1 MKRFRTLRWRF
12 TLWTTGMMIIVLI
25 GFGTFVYISMWQG
38 LSVSID
44 DSIKFSTSQAIAAVD
59 FENDKISFSDSLPE
73 SSTAELRDKGF
84 TIRIL
89 SVDGKILQS
98 VGPYG
103 TISVNLQSI
112 QDANAG
118 ISNFSTIKFPDSD
131 SIRIYTSPILENN
144 EIIGIIQVMQSL
156 GTLQETLDRLLL
168 VILIITPVLLIVSAI
183 SGYFLAA
190 RALRPIDQ
198 IARTAQKISTEDLSA
213 RLNLHDS
220 DDEIGRL
227 ANTFDS
233 MLSRLEDGFNRER
246 QFTSDASHELRTPL
260 AAMHA
265 ILSLVREGERPV
277 EEYRQALNDLSGE
290 ADRLRGLVEDLLSL
304 ARGDQPGAEQHE
316 RVDLSV
322 LLYDV
327 TDSLRPLAAAK
338 GLSLVCDAVPG
349 LTVMG
354 DSDSLI
360 RLLVNLLDNAIKFTD
375 HGGVTV
381 TGRSE
386 ANSLSVEI
394 ADTGPGIAPEHLDRI
409 FDRFYRVETA
419 RFTHGTGLGLA
430 IARQIVRAH
439 GGKIAVTSHVAE
451 GTRFTI
457 SLPPPRG

>member
-277 EEYRQALNDLSGE
+277 EEYRQALIFE
-290 ADRLRGLVEDLLSL
+290 A
-304 ARGDQPGAEQHE
+304 
-316 RVDLSV
+316 
-322 LLYDV
+322 
-327 TDSLRPLAAAK
+327 
-338 GLSLVCDAVPG
+338 
-349 LTVMG
+349 
-354 DSDSLI
+354 
-360 RLLVNLLDNAIKFTD
+360 
-375 HGGVTV
+375 V
-381 TGRSE
+381 TGK
-386 ANSLSVEI
+386 I
-394 ADTGPGIAPEHLDRI
+394 D
-409 FDRFYRVETA
+409 
-419 RFTHGTGLGLA
+419 
-430 IARQIVRAH
+430 VR
-439 GGKIAVTSHVAE
+439 E
-451 GTRFTI
+451 YN
-457 SLPPPRG
+457 

>member
-1 MKRFRTLRWRF
+1 M
-12 TLWTTGMMIIVLI
+12 IVLI
-25 GFGTFVYISMWQG
+25 IFGTFVYISMWQG
-38 LSVSID
+38 LSISID

-59 FENDKISFSDSLPE
+59 IENGKINFSDSLPE

-89 SVDGKILQS
+89 SIDGKILQS
-98 VGPYG
+98 VGPYSL
-103 TISVNLQSI
+103 ISINLQSI

-118 ISNFSTIKFPDSD
+118 ISNFSTIKFPESN
-131 SIRIYTSPILENN
+131 SIRIYTSPILENKN
-144 EIIGIIQVMQSL
+144 LIGIIQVMQSL

-168 VILIITPVLLIVSAI
+168 VILIFTPVLLIVSAI

-198 IARTAQKISTEDLSA
+198 IARTVQKISTEDLSA
-213 RLNLHDS
+213 RLNLHGS

-233 MLSRLEDGFNRER
+233 MLSRLEVGFNRER

-277 EEYRQALNDLSGE
+277 EEYRQALDDLSGE
-290 ADRLRGLVEDLLSL
+290 ADRLRGLVEDLLRL
-304 ARGDQPGAEQHE
+304 ARGDQPGTGQRE

-322 LLYDV
+322 LLCDV
-327 TDSLRPLAAAK
+327 ADSLRPLAEAK
-338 GLSLVCDAVPG
+338 GLSLVCDVVPG

-386 ANSLSVEI
+386 AESLTVEI
-394 ADTGPGIAPEHLDRI
+394 ADTGPGIPPEHLDRI

-419 RFTHGTGLGLA
+419 RFTRGTGLGLA
-430 IARQIVRAH
+430 IARQIVQAH
-439 GGKIAVTSHVAE
+439 GGKIAVISQVGE
-451 GTRFTI
+451 GTRFTV
-457 SLPPPRG
+457 SLPAFRG

>member
-1 MKRFRTLRWRF
+1 
-12 TLWTTGMMIIVLI
+12 
-25 GFGTFVYISMWQG
+25 
-38 LSVSID
+38 
-44 DSIKFSTSQAIAAVD
+44 
-59 FENDKISFSDSLPE
+59 LPE

-89 SVDGKILQS
+89 SIDGRILQS
-98 VGPYG
+98 VGPYS
-103 TISVNLQSI
+103 TISINLQSI

-144 EIIGIIQVMQSL
+144 KLIGIIQVMQSL
-156 GTLQETLDRLLL
+156 ETLEETLDRLLL
-168 VILIITPVLLIVSAI
+168 VIFKLLLQYFSSFQSI

-190 RALRPIDQ
+190 RALTPIDQ
-198 IARTAQKISTEDLSA
+198 IAKTAQKISTEDLSA
-213 RLNLHDS
+213 RLNLHGS

-233 MLSRLEDGFNRER
+233 MLSRLEEGFNRER

-290 ADRLRGLVEDLLSL
+290 ADRLRGLVEDLLRL
-304 ARGDQPGAEQHE
+304 ARGDQPGIEPSE
-316 RVDLSV
+316 RVDLS
-322 LLYDV
+322 LLLCDV
-327 TDSLRPLAAAK
+327 VDSLRPLADAK

-381 TGRSE
+381 NRAE
-386 ANSLSVEI
+386 AS
-394 ADTGPGIAPEHLDRI
+394 P
-409 FDRFYRVETA
+409 
-419 RFTHGTGLGLA
+419 
-430 IARQIVRAH
+430 
-439 GGKIAVTSHVAE
+439 
-451 GTRFTI
+451 TR
-457 SLPPPRG
+457 

>member
-1 MKRFRTLRWRF
+1 
-12 TLWTTGMMIIVLI
+12 MMLIVLI
-25 GFGTFVYISMWQG
+25 LFGTFVYISMWQG
-38 LSVSID
+38 LSTSID
-44 DSIKFSTSQAIAAVD
+44 DSIKFSTSQAIAAVNI
-59 FENDKISFSDSLPE
+59 ENGKINFSDSLPE

-89 SVDGKILQS
+89 SVDGKTLQS
-98 VGPYG
+98 VGPYS
-103 TISVNLQSI
+103 TISINLQSI
-112 QDANAG
+112 QDAKAG
-118 ISNFSTIKFPDSD
+118 ISNFSTIKFPDLD

-144 EIIGIIQVMQSL
+144 KLIGIVQVMQSL

-168 VILIITPVLLIVSAI
+168 VILLITPVLLIVSAI
-183 SGYFLAA
+183 SSYFLAA
-190 RALRPIDQ
+190 RALAPIDE

-213 RLNLHDS
+213 RLNLHGS

-233 MLSRLEDGFNRER
+233 MLSRLEEGFNRER
-246 QFTSDASHELRTPL
+246 QFTADASHELRTPL

-265 ILSLVREGERPV
+265 ILSLVREGDRPV

-290 ADRLRGLVEDLLSL
+290 ADRLRGLVEDLLRL
-304 ARGDQPGAEQHE
+304 ARGDQPGIEQPE

-322 LLYDV
+322 LLCDV
-327 TDSLRPLAAAK
+327 ADSLRPLADAK

-349 LTVMG
+349 LIIMG

-381 TGRSE
+381 TGRCDP
-386 ANSLSVEI
+386 NTLFIEI
-394 ADTGPGIAPEHLDRI
+394 SDTGPGIAPEHLDRI

-419 RFTHGTGLGLA
+419 RSTRGTGLGLA
-430 IARQIVRAH
+430 IARQIVQAH
-439 GGKIAVTSHVAE
+439 GGKIAVTSQMGE
-451 GTRFTI
+451 GTRFTV
-457 SLPPPRG
+457 SLPAFRR